1 MWYAPVLPDT
11 VLLQTLL
18 IRRNGTNKKTDTAFL
33 TAMGVIVKRYF
44 ICHRMS
50 AYDMGNPKETRN

>member
-1 MWYAPVLPDT
+1 MYYAPVLPDT

-18 IRRNGTNKKTDTAFL
+18 ICRNGTNKKTDTAFL

-44 ICHRMS
+44 KYLSPNVCIW
-50 AYDMGNPKETRN
+50 